1 MVTEEKG
8 FSMQHWIALLAAMC
22 LNAVANLS
30 VKIGAKNL
38 DAAGG
43 MLGGGAGEGL
53 RRFVGNPTILLGLFC
68 FGTNVLLYIYALQ
81 GRSLKITVAYPIMVG
96 GGFVI
101 IALVARFHPVLA
113 ERLSA
118 GQWAG
123 VVLVMIGIM
132 LLAFGMDK
140 SVSTHV

>member
-1 MVTEEKG
+1 
-8 FSMQHWIALLAAMC
+8 MQHWIALLVAMC
-22 LNAVANLS
+22 LNALANLL

-38 DAAGG
+38 EAGGG
-43 MLGGGAGEGL
+43 MLGGGAAEGL
-53 RRFVGNPTILLGLFC
+53 RRFVSSPTILLGLFC
-68 FGTNVLLYIYALQ
+68 FGTNVMLYIYALQ

-101 IALVARFHPVLA
+101 IALVARFHPTLA
-113 ERLSA
+113 ERLTA

-123 VVLVMIGIM
+123 VVLVMIGIV

-140 SVSTHV
+140 PASNTV

>member
-1 MVTEEKG
+1 
-8 FSMQHWIALLAAMC
+8 MQHWIALLTAMV
-22 LNAVANLS
+22 LNALANLL

-38 DAAGG
+38 EAQGG
-43 MLGGGAGEGL
+43 MLAGGAAEGL
-53 RRFVGNPTILLGLFC
+53 RRFVSNPTILLGLFF

-101 IALVARFHPVLA
+101 ISLVARFHPVLA
-113 ERLSA
+113 ERLTS

-123 VVLVMIGIM
+123 IVLVLVGIM
-132 LLAFGMDK
+132 LLAFGMEDPRPAA
-140 SVSTHV
+140 V